1 MDDNTEGRLLSDVT
15 KLRIMV
21 SRLTALGVA
30 NTSALLKLSLVLAEG
45 EGLPTETRQQAVEVF
60 KGMDE
65 QMEILQELSEIMKTN
80 DGR

>member
-1 MDDNTEGRLLSDVT
+1 MDDNTEGRLLSDVV
-15 KLRIMV
+15 KLRVMV

-30 NTSALLKLSLVLAEG
+30 NTSALLKLSLVLAESAD
-45 EGLPTETRQQAVEVF
+45 LPKETRQQAVEIF

-65 QMEILQELSEIMKTN
+65 QMDILQELSMTMETN